1 MAKRFFQ
8 CKACGNIVGLIED
21 RGGTLSCC
29 SAPMMEL
36 IPNTQD
42 AAQEKHVPEVTFDRE
57 GGEVTVQVGKV
68 AHPMLPEHY
77 IEWIHLTTEQ
87 GAQIK
92 HLHPGDAPE
101 AVFKVA
107 GDDKPVAAFAF
118 CNLHGLWKAEF

>member
-29 SAPMMEL
+29 SAPMTEL

-57 GGEVTVQVGKV
+57 GREITVQVGKV
-68 AHPMLPEHY
+68 AHPMLAEHY
-77 IEWIHLTTEQ
+77 IEWIHLQTKQ

-92 HLHPGDAPE
+92 HLQPGDAPE
-101 AVFKVA
+101 AVFKLA
-107 GDDKPVAAFAF
+107 DNDEPVAAFAF
-118 CNLHGLWKAEF
+118 CNLHGLWKADF